1 MAFSGAIRKPQTD
14 QHSPANHLQ
23 RVTFGLTNFCTKAT
37 LRERKPLEAR
47 SMFPVKFVIPTIALI
62 AASVQGQEPAQT
74 AAAEPAIAGVV
85 KDAAGAPLPDV
96 EVGVVHGERL
106 QQFVTTAA
114 DGKFLITGV
123 SKGVVPLRIRRIGYE
138 MRYLQVD
145 TRLPAAATMDV
156 VLKTAPSELEE
167 VVIAGVREEGKLHE
181 FYEHRAQRG
190 AFGTFYVQDE
200 IRKLGPSQPSDLFRT
215 IPGMVISTGSG
226 GNIMRI
232 RGCQPMVWID
242 GSRVPG
248 AELDEVIH
256 PSEIAAI
263 EFYASNAGVP
273 PQYLERGNRLCGLVL
288 VWTKTR

>member
-1 MAFSGAIRKPQTD
+1 M
-14 QHSPANHLQ
+14 
-23 RVTFGLTNFCTKAT
+23 V
-37 LRERKPLEAR
+37 
-47 SMFPVKFVIPTIALI
+47 PVKFVVPAIALI
-62 AASVQGQEPAQT
+62 AAALQSQQPAQT
-74 AAAEPAIAGVV
+74 AAAEPTIAGTV
-85 KDAAGAPLPDV
+85 KDAGGLPVADV

-123 SKGVVPLRIRRIGYE
+123 PRGVVPLRIRRLGYT
-138 MRYLQVD
+138 MRYLEVD
-145 TRLPAAATMDV
+145 TRLPAAAAMDI

-190 AFGTFYVQDE
+190 AFGTFYVQDD
-200 IRKLGPSQPSDLFRT
+200 IRKLGPAQPSDLFRT
-215 IPGMVISTGSG
+215 IPGMVISSGSG

-232 RGCQPMVWID
+232 RGCQPMVWVD

-273 PQYLERGNRLCGLVL
+273 PQYMERGNRLCGLVL
-288 VWTKTR
+288 VWTKTQ